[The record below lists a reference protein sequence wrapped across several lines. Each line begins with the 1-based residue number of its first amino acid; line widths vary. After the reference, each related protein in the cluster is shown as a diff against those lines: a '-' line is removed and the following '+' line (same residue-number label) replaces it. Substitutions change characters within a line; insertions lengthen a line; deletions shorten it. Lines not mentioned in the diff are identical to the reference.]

1 MKLDMNDPLG
11 HRRQASGKS
20 KPNMSLK
27 KLARQMGIDP
37 SELGPEAE
45 NMWSMMD
52 DLPKISCCYSTPPGT
67 WYMPS
72 RRSRGCDHRWSC
84 VSCTQ
89 MGAEAGSSVR
99 KGGGSDSCTAQRHAF
114 LPLF

>member
-45 NMWSMMD
+45 NM
-52 DLPKISCCYSTPPGT
+52 
-67 WYMPS
+67 
-72 RRSRGCDHRWSC
+72 
-84 VSCTQ
+84 
-89 MGAEAGSSVR
+89 
-99 KGGGSDSCTAQRHAF
+99 
-114 LPLF
+114 

>member
-52 DLPKISCCYSTPPGT
+52 DLSENDPGSG
-67 WYMPS
+67 P
-72 RRSRGCDHRWSC
+72 
-84 VSCTQ
+84 
-89 MGAEAGSSVR
+89 
-99 KGGGSDSCTAQRHAF
+99 
-114 LPLF
+114 LPHQY